1 MSPMQPSAQTKN
13 RGGPGNQNTMPTQ
26 QRNGEAG
33 KHEHRTAKIVELVGC
48 SSKGFE
54 DAIKNVLQDAAATT
68 RGITGC
74 SVEHQSVK
82 CENGKILEYR
92 VNVKV
97 SFGIERTPPTDSA

>member
-1 MSPMQPSAQTKN
+1 MQ
-13 RGGPGNQNTMPTQ
+13 QNTPTRSRTSQ
-26 QRNGEAG
+26 AQNQRDGDVGLA
-33 KHEHRTAKIVELVGC
+33 HEHRTAKIVELVGC

-54 DAIKNVLQDAAATT
+54 DAIRNVLQDAAATT

-82 CENGKILEYR
+82 CENGKIVEYR

>member
-1 MSPMQPSAQTKN
+1 MQSNTQRTRTGQTQTN
-13 RGGPGNQNTMPTQ
+13 NQ
-26 QRNGEAG
+26 RDGAAIAR
-33 KHEHRTAKIVELVGC
+33 EHRTAKIVELVGC
-48 SSKGFE
+48 SAKGFD
-54 DAIKNVLQDAAATT
+54 DAIRNVLQDAAATT

-97 SFGIERTPPTDSA
+97 SFGIERTPPSDAE